1 MTKPH
6 VSLKTMA
13 EDKALDG
20 VSKLTIFTVDPDL
33 VEIEPGY
40 NLRTPGPRLDA
51 HMERMYQAMK
61 AGASF
66 PPIDVIV
73 CEGRIVV
80 RLGHCRTLTARR
92 LKAEGIPYLLQ
103 ARHYRGDEV
112 EQALDLIGENSG
124 LGHTPLEDGMGY
136 QRLRRFNM
144 DIDAI
149 AKRCGVTRTTVE
161 NGLLLAEAPQ
171 EIKQMIT
178 REEVACHT
186 AIEAIRAHKDKAASV
201 LAAALERAKQRGKTK
216 VTPKDTAA
224 PRIPAKAAR
233 ALATHTAAI
242 RQFIGDEETAALL
255 ETDDEQ
261 VKDRMVMV
269 PALVI
274 KGLLTAQGGMKKEAS
289 HG

>member
-20 VSKLTIFTVDPDL
+20 VSKLTIFTIDPDI

-61 AGASF
+61 SGSSF

-73 CEGRIVV
+73 REGRIVV

-103 ARHYRGDEV
+103 ARHYRGDEI
-112 EQALDLIGENSG
+112 EQTFDLIGENQG
-124 LGHTPLEDGMGY
+124 LSQTPLEDGLGFL
-136 QRLRRFNM
+136 RLIRANIS
-144 DIDAI
+144 IDAI
-149 AKRCGVTRTTVE
+149 VKRSGISRTTVE
-161 NGLLLAEAPQ
+161 NGLILAEAPQ
-171 EIKQMIT
+171 EIKQMII
-178 REEVACHT
+178 REEVGCHT
-186 AIEAIRAHKDKAASV
+186 AIDAIRTHKDKAASV

-224 PRIPAKAAR
+224 PRIPAKTAR
-233 ALATHTAAI
+233 AMADHTAAI
-242 RQFIGDEETAALL
+242 RQFIGDEEAATLL
-255 ETDDEQ
+255 ATEDDD
-261 VKDRMVMV
+261 VMDRLVLV
-269 PALVI
+269 PALAL
-274 KGLLTAQGGMKKEAS
+274 KGLLAAQDGVKKEAR